1 MKINYFVRDVL
12 LFLIINSFV
21 FTVIYLW
28 QNDMIMPNQDAYI
41 QKQNGH

>member
-41 QKQNGH
+41 QKQNG

>member
-1 MKINYFVRDVL
+1 MKINHLITDAI
-12 LFLIINSFV
+12 LFFIINSFV

>member
-21 FTVIYLW
+21 FTTIYLW
-28 QNDMIMPNQDAYI
+28 QKDMIIPNQSSYI
-41 QKQNGH
+41 QKQNGQ

>member
-12 LFLIINSFV
+12 LFLIVNSFV

-28 QNDMIMPNQDAYI
+28 QNDMIMPNQTPYI
-41 QKQNGH
+41 QEQNG